1 MITFYLKQP
10 PSPSPRKEPKLSSIF
25 INDDMILAIHS
36 AASCVQFKCGFIWN
50 VTRKQRLV
58 FNATEYVHVR
68 CMDDML
74 PEEDEI
80 LLSELM
86 IMTKRRCL

>member
-10 PSPSPRKEPKLSSIF
+10 PSPSPQKKPKLSSIF
-25 INDDMILAIHS
+25 INDDMITAIHR
-36 AASCVQFKCGFIWN
+36 AASGNQFKDGHIWN
-50 VTRKQRLV
+50 VTRIQRLG
-58 FNATEYVHVR
+58 FNAKEYVHVR

-80 LLSELM
+80 LLSGIM
-86 IMTKRRCL
+86 IKIKRR